1 MKEKTK
7 GIILSVVVIISL
19 ITIFIHQPIEIK
31 RDIFN
36 NTRHKNDEIQLI
48 MNEAVEFISQDGI
61 TVTRVHYDG
70 KESQETENRLINDYG
85 YQDAIVVYLEFH
97 TGFFNIPSG
106 FIGNYHASG
115 YQYVCIKNNQDIWEL
130 HSVGYG

>member
-70 KESQETENRLINDYG
+70 KES
-85 YQDAIVVYLEFH
+85 H
-97 TGFFNIPSG
+97 
-106 FIGNYHASG
+106 
-115 YQYVCIKNNQDIWEL
+115 NNGK
-130 HSVGYG
+130 SPFSN

>member
-36 NTRHKNDEIQLI
+36 NARHKNDEIQLI
-48 MNEAVEFISQDGI
+48 MNEAVDFISQDGI

-70 KESQETENRLINDYG
+70 KESM
-85 YQDAIVVYLEFH
+85 
-97 TGFFNIPSG
+97 
-106 FIGNYHASG
+106 
-115 YQYVCIKNNQDIWEL
+115 K
-130 HSVGYG
+130 